1 MDHESLR
8 EKITFRNVLFL
19 VFGFLVGFGGM
30 LGFYN
35 IMLILLLSKGA
46 WFGILISLVISVLT
60 GMIFGTLIILY
71 DLLFP
76 ASKYSIVRK
85 LNPLKDEEL
94 DLLYKWSR
102 GATMKDLNV
111 HPMQLNRILRKYVK
125 NTLQKRNKS

>member
-1 MDHESLR
+1 MDPESLR
-8 EKITFRNVLFL
+8 EKITFRNVFFL

-46 WFGILISLVISVLT
+46 WLGALISLIISVLT

-102 GATMKDLNV
+102 GATMKNLNV

-125 NTLQKRNKS
+125 NTLQKRKS

>member
-8 EKITFRNVLFL
+8 EKITFRNVFFL

-35 IMLILLLSKGA
+35 IMLILILSKGA
-46 WFGILISLVISVLT
+46 WLGALISLIISVLT

>member
-8 EKITFRNVLFL
+8 EKITFRNVFFL

-46 WFGILISLVISVLT
+46 WFGILISLVISVST